1 MTTRAEGGQ
10 LETMRWL
17 RSNGGG
23 WDADA
28 CAEAAKGGHLKL
40 LKWLRSRGCPW
51 NEKTAEN
58 AAREGHVHVLSWALG
73 NGAPFDAK
81 SVKEALL
88 AEARGEEDRRRRAAF
103 LNRAFRERRVF
114 RASASGASAA

>member
-1 MTTRAEGGQ
+1 
-10 LETMRWL
+10 MRWL

-40 LKWLRSRGCPW
+40 LKWLRSKGCPW

-81 SVKEALL
+81 SVKEAFL
-88 AEARGEEDRRRRAAF
+88 ADARGEEDRRRRVEV
-103 LNRAFRERRVF
+103 LNRAFRERR
-114 RASASGASAA
+114 AGGASGASAA